1 MAAEPAEEA
10 LDMLKYQTWVLK
22 VSIHCEGCKKKVKK
36 VLQSIDGVYKT
47 DVDSHRHKVTVT
59 GNVDAQALIKKLM
72 RSGKYAELWP
82 ENSADK
88 VKKSGKSK
96 NNDKQKSPKMLKKLV
111 MMAIIRIQLKTQKL
125 VAEMVVMIRT
135 QMLKKKKKKKKKRPN
150 GNSNNGFSG
159 ADSGGAPENTG
170 SSVAALGSASPMP
183 LMTSQNPPQ
192 PHVYPYPPMHYP
204 PPPAYGINYNTAYP
218 SSSESFYAQYPMHGH
233 IQYYQNRYQPPAPP
247 SDPIN
252 DQFGDDDNE
261 TGCSVM

>member
-96 NNDKQKSPKMLKKLV
+96 NNDKQKSPKD
-111 MMAIIRIQLKTQKL
+111 AQEADAESDDAGGESAAP
-125 VAEMVVMIRT
+125 VAAAASGDGSG
-135 QMLKKKKKKKKKRPN
+135 KKKKKKKKKRPN